1 MTIKHLSVL
10 LAAGAFVIPAIP
22 ALSESTQSP
31 DLNFACQN
39 GDIPTTVAQTA
50 DGSKIVP
57 VFHWKSEALPSYV
70 NAEQLCNSVAAKLD
84 DYSAQGYD
92 LSSIDFNGVEQ
103 AGLPV
108 ICAAAEPTGCD
119 KVLFTLRP
127 EEDSFRAT
135 ERVLTAILD
144 KELQRAKIPSND
156 RGVQSISYQV
166 DFWSLLGFTTPKFL
180 K

>member
-10 LAAGAFVIPAIP
+10 LATSALAVVGTPAFA
-22 ALSESTQSP
+22 ESTQSP

-50 DGSKIVP
+50 EGSVSIP
-57 VFHWKSEALPSYV
+57 VFHWKSEVLPSYA
-70 NAEQLCNSVAAKLD
+70 NAQQLCNSVAAKLE

-108 ICAAAEPTGCD
+108 ICASEQPKGCD
-119 KVLFTLRP
+119 KVLFTLKP
-127 EEDSFRAT
+127 EKNSVKAT

-144 KELQRAKIPSND
+144 KSFQGEN
-156 RGVQSISYQV
+156 
-166 DFWSLLGFTTPKFL
+166 
-180 K
+180 